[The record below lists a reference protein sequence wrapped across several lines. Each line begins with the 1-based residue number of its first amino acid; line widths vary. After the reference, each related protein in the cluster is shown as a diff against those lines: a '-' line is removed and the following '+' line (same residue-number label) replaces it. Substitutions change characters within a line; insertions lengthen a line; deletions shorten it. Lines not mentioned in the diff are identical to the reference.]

1 MTTIAGT
8 KNPFIKGHNNNR
20 HLSPEEL
27 ENNIGGLPITES
39 RLRELFNTFDQDGSG
54 YLDKEEVRK
63 LYKQFDNFG
72 VMFTDREIDQQIK
85 KYAIKEY
92 VPGSTSSGGVR
103 IFFSS
108 VLLLLRTLFFTLP
121 RHSDGKVDFQE
132 FCCIILS
139 IAQR

>member
-72 VMFTDREIDQQIK
+72 VMFTDREIDQQIR
-85 KYAIKEY
+85 KYAIKD
-92 VPGSTSSGGVR
+92 
-103 IFFSS
+103 
-108 VLLLLRTLFFTLP
+108 
-121 RHSDGKVDFQE
+121 DGKVDFQE